1 MSTVWF
7 MATRLTEAQARS
19 YVLGPESV
27 SWRKASDVRGFF
39 GSGYALLLQVAHP
52 TISSGVR
59 DHSNYKNEPWQRLF
73 RTLDYVNMT
82 IYAPDDVIEVTARLR
97 EMHKSIKGTNPD
109 GSRYHALEPRA
120 YAWVQATLVK
130 AIVEVNKRFIGTM
143 TPEEHAQLYTE
154 WLGLAR
160 LLGVREGDLPATWQE
175 FDAYFDAMVAED
187 LTLTESAVDVIDS
200 MRNPARPPFV
210 PRWATGLWRMAFWPA
225 GFVLQV
231 VTAGLMPPVL
241 RERLGLPWSRW
252 RSGLFRLIG
261 WVSRGLTP
269 VMPKA
274 LRVTG
279 PNYLRQR
286 RKVLGRNEFAPER
299 LRVQRVSASS
309 RLG

>member
-1 MSTVWF
+1 
-7 MATRLTEAQARS
+7 MATRLTAEQAER
-19 YVLGPESV
+19 YVLGPDSV

-59 DHSNYKNEPWQRLF
+59 DHSNYKQEPWQRLF

-82 IYAPDDVIEVTARLR
+82 IYAPEDAVEVTRKLR
-97 EMHKSIKGTNPD
+97 EMHKRIKGTNPD
-109 GSRYHALEPRA
+109 GSKYHALEPQA

-143 TPEEHAQLYTE
+143 TPDEHAQLYRE

-160 LLGVREGDLPATWQE
+160 LLGVRQGDLPATWQE
-175 FDAYFDAMVAED
+175 FDAYFDAMVEQH
-187 LTLTESAVDVIDS
+187 LELTESAVDVIDS

-210 PRWATGLWRMAFWPA
+210 PRWAEPLWRLAFWPA

-231 VTAGLMPPVL
+231 VTAGLMPPVM
-241 RERLGLPWSRW
+241 RRRLGLGWGPGRD
-252 RSGLFRLIG
+252 RLFRLIA
-261 WVSRGLTP
+261 WMSRHLTP
-269 VMPKA
+269 LVPRF
-274 LRVTG
+274 LQVTG

-286 RKVLGRNEFAPER
+286 RRVLGRNEFAPAR
-299 LRVQRVSASS
+299 LQAPRAGQPT
-309 RLG
+309 